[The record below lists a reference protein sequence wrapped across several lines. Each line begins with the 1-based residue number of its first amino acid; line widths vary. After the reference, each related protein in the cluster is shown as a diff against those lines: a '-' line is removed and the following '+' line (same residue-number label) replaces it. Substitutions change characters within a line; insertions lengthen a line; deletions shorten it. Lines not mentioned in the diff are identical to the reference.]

1 MSLKLKNIGFGLS
14 VGMGISFLLFFEF
27 VLLGEF
33 VSLTDIQPASAQ
45 ELLSTPQNMD
55 PATPKISEA
64 AAPTVLATPQQAGAI
79 SLQPR
84 PSAPPPTPT
93 LNIEQLILGNPLDEA
108 EQAQLHAASLAF
120 VAPDFYSSK
129 AVGEAINGEGY
140 GHPSNICGPLAI
152 AILQE
157 GAILSNR
164 TAPYEFW
171 LLNPDVDEDLAK
183 LKSVFAESRF
193 ESKRDKTSLN
203 KVDWA
208 SSPLMAGDFLYLFSG
223 SRGNFEHMLAV
234 TRVDEDGRAYTV
246 TNHNTEEEGFIITE
260 ELLYDPNNPGE
271 GLFYKWTEREK
282 SLLGSTGFDGYQ
294 LWRLKEK

>member
-1 MSLKLKNIGFGLS
+1 MSPKIKDIGFGLS
-14 VGMGISFLLFFEF
+14 VGLGISFLLFFGI
-27 VLLGEF
+27 VLLAEF
-33 VSLTDIQPASAQ
+33 VSLADFQSASAQ
-45 ELLSTPQNMD
+45 EILSTPQNIAS
-55 PATPKISEA
+55 ATP
-64 AAPTVLATPQQAGAI
+64 APSILPTPPSPPFPETGPLP
-79 SLQPR
+79 LQPR
-84 PSAPPPTPT
+84 PSAAPPTPT
-93 LNIEQLILGNPLDEA
+93 LNTEQLVLGNPLDEE
-108 EQAQLHAASLAF
+108 EQARLHAASLAF

-129 AVGEAINGEGY
+129 AIGEAINGEGY

-157 GAILSNR
+157 GAILSNQ

-171 LLNPDVDEDLAK
+171 LLNPDVAEDLIK

-193 ESKRDKTSLN
+193 ESKRDNTALN
-203 KVDWA
+203 KVDWKN
-208 SSPLMAGDFLYLFSG
+208 SPLMPGDFLYLFSG

-246 TNHNTEEEGFIITE
+246 TNHNTEENGFIITE

-271 GLFYKWTEREK
+271 GLFYEWTERQK

-294 LWRLKEK
+294 LWRLREK

>member
-1 MSLKLKNIGFGLS
+1 MSPKIKDIGFGLS
-14 VGMGISFLLFFEF
+14 VGMGISFLLFFGI

-33 VSLTDIQPASAQ
+33 VSLAEPQPASAQ
-45 ELLSTPQNMD
+45 DIPSTPQNTAS
-55 PATPKISEA
+55 ATPVPVILPIPSFLPSPEA
-64 AAPTVLATPQQAGAI
+64 GLVP
-79 SLQPR
+79 LQPH

-93 LNIEQLILGNPLDEA
+93 LNTEQLVLGNLLDEE

-129 AVGEAINGEGY
+129 AIGEAINGEGY

-171 LLNPDVDEDLAK
+171 LLNPDVTEDLVK
-183 LKSVFAESRF
+183 LESVFAESRF
-193 ESKRDKTSLN
+193 ESKRDNTSLN
-203 KVDWA
+203 KVDWRN
-208 SSPLMAGDFLYLFSG
+208 SPLMPGDFLYLFSG
-223 SRGNFEHMLAV
+223 SRGNFEHMLAI
-234 TRVDEDGRAYTV
+234 TRVDESGRAYTV
-246 TNHNTEEEGFIITE
+246 TNHNTEENGFIITE

-271 GLFYKWTEREK
+271 GLFYEWTEREK

-294 LWRLKEK
+294 LWRLREK

>member
-1 MSLKLKNIGFGLS
+1 MSPKIKDIGFGLS
-14 VGMGISFLLFFEF
+14 VGMGISFLLFFGI

-33 VSLTDIQPASAQ
+33 VSLAEPQPASAQ
-45 ELLSTPQNMD
+45 DIPSTPQNTASAI
-55 PATPKISEA
+55 PVPVILPIPSFLPSPEA
-64 AAPTVLATPQQAGAI
+64 GLVP
-79 SLQPR
+79 LQPH

-93 LNIEQLILGNPLDEA
+93 LNIEMLVSGNPLDEE

-129 AVGEAINGEGY
+129 AIGEAINGEGY

-171 LLNPDVDEDLAK
+171 LLNPDVTEDLVK
-183 LKSVFAESRF
+183 LESVFAESRF
-193 ESKRDKTSLN
+193 ESKRDNTSLN
-203 KVDWA
+203 KVDWRN
-208 SSPLMAGDFLYLFSG
+208 SPLMPGDFLYLFSG
-223 SRGNFEHMLAV
+223 SRGNFEHMLAI
-234 TRVDEDGRAYTV
+234 TRVDESGRAYTV
-246 TNHNTEEEGFIITE
+246 TNHNTEENGFIITE

-271 GLFYKWTEREK
+271 GLFYEWTEREK

-294 LWRLKEK
+294 LWRLREK